1 MTAEKIVTALR
12 AHTTLTLAY
21 VDAEGPQACAVLYAV
36 TRTGSLVFV
45 TSPGT
50 RHGRALAA
58 GRGPGPGAAPRVGPG
73 SGPDSASAAARV
85 AFTVQA
91 DGQEWTELTGV
102 QGRGEVIGLADGSPE
117 RAAAWAAYTE
127 RFPFVTEDDR
137 LGAALAATALWELRP
152 DWLRL
157 VDNRLGFGSK
167 EEWASP
173 PRG

>member
-1 MTAEKIVTALR
+1 VTAEKIVTALR

-21 VDAEGPQACAVLYAV
+21 ADAEGPQACAVLYAV
-36 TRTGSLVFV
+36 TPTGSLVFV
-45 TSPGT
+45 TAPTT

-58 GRGPGPGAAPRVGPG
+58 GR
-73 SGPDSASAAARV
+73 AARV

-91 DGQEWTELTGV
+91 DGQEWSALTGV
-102 QGRGEVIGLADGSPE
+102 QGRGEVTGLADGSAE

-137 LGAALAATALWELRP
+137 LRAALAATALWELRP

-157 VDNRLGFGSK
+157 IDNRLGFGSK